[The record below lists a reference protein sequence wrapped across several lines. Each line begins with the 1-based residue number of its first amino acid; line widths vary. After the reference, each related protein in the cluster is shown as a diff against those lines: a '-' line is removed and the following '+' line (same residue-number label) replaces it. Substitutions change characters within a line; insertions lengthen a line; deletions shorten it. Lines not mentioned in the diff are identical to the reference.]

1 MQIHRIHI
9 ENFGKLHDF
18 DMEFRQ
24 GMNVLR
30 AANGW
35 GKTTL
40 AAFIKAMFYGL
51 DYTTKR
57 SLKENERKK
66 YAPWQGGAF
75 GGSMEFSA
83 GEKRYRTERFFG
95 VKDKK
100 EDTFCLYDLETG
112 LPDKDYSERLGEELF
127 RLDRA
132 AFERS
137 SFFMQQDFASSAND
151 SLNARLTHVE
161 EDAGDMQNYEKA
173 LSSLEE
179 RMKYYQKTGNR
190 GQLAKLLQERR
201 EVRQELERCR
211 EKENA
216 IPEWQKKLDENS
228 RQKEELARTEENLE
242 KQLEKA
248 QEYGTKA
255 ERKERYEDFRRQ
267 IEELGERLRQTGVEL
282 AGFSEAPPSEEML
295 EQCRSDIYRL
305 KTVLNLEKDAEKGVD
320 SAKRDFENLHR
331 EEILGGAGIYLI
343 FLSAAVGIAAFGL
356 LASMGQLAPGAAA
369 LLACCCISV
378 YLGWKERGKRTR
390 IALWEEEF
398 AVGERK
404 HREASLEYARLK
416 EERKALEKRIERI
429 LGESADG
436 ATADALERLWKEKQ
450 RKNRQ
455 YTDLKQSYH
464 KLEKELRDKK
474 ETFREYKGRFSEE
487 EILELQNLQKPQRE
501 ADDLRGE
508 LADCRKRR
516 DALLRERESLKSRIG
531 SLSEE
536 AERIPELEE
545 ECARLDEEYT
555 KGEREYELLKKTAN
569 LLEKA
574 REQFST
580 RYLKDLQKGVE
591 TFLSLLEPEEPY
603 NSVVDVKL
611 QVKLEEAGAFRE
623 LEYYSAGWQDLVQ
636 LAKRFAIADA
646 LCDGELPVLI
656 LDDPF
661 TNLDTGKQKKALRL
675 LEEKAEKW
683 QIIYFTCHE

>member
-18 DMEFRQ
+18 DIEFRQ

-30 AANGW
+30 AGNGW

-40 AAFIKAMFYGL
+40 AAFIKAVLYGL

-75 GGSMEFSA
+75 GGNMEFSA
-83 GEKRYRTERFFG
+83 GEKRYRVERFFG

-161 EDAGDMQNYEKA
+161 EAAGDMQNYEKA

-201 EVRQELERCR
+201 EVQQELERCR
-211 EKENA
+211 EKEDA

-228 RQKEELARTEENLE
+228 RQKEELACAELNLE

-248 QEYGTKA
+248 QEYGTKV
-255 ERKERYEDFRRQ
+255 ERKERYEDFRQQ
-267 IEELGERLRQTGVEL
+267 IEGLGERLRQTGVEL

-305 KTVLNLEKDAEKGVD
+305 KTVLNLEKEAEKGVD
-320 SAKRDFENLHR
+320 SAKRELENLHR

-343 FLSAAVGIAAFGL
+343 FLSAAAGIAAFGL
-356 LASMGQLAPGAAA
+356 LASMGQVMPGAAA
-369 LLACCCISV
+369 LLVCCCISV
-378 YLGWKERGKRTR
+378 YLGWKERGTRTR
-390 IALWEEEF
+390 IARWEEEL
-398 AVGERK
+398 AAGEQK
-404 HREASLEYARLK
+404 SREASLEYAKLK
-416 EERKALEKRIERI
+416 EERKALEKRIKRT
-429 LGESADG
+429 LGEPAAG
-436 ATADALERLWKEKQ
+436 AAADALERLWKEEQ
-450 RKNRQ
+450 RKNRK

-464 KLEKELRDKK
+464 KLEKELRDKR

-487 EILELQNLQKPQRE
+487 EILEFQNLQKPQRE

-508 LADCRKRR
+508 LADCRKRQ

-555 KGEREYELLKKTAN
+555 KGEREYELLKKTVN

-591 TFLSLLEPEEPY
+591 TFLSRLEPEETY

-661 TNLDTGKQKKALRL
+661 TNLDTGKKNKALRL